1 MTEKV
6 APVMFWQSSMR
17 RKVAATATDLAMMR
31 HCIDLSRQA
40 LSQGEWPFA
49 AMVCRDGEIVAEAI
63 NRVAA
68 ETDVSRHAETI
79 AMSDAQ
85 RLLGSL
91 HLKGCTLYTT
101 VEPCVMCSWTVRMT
115 RIPRVVFAI
124 KSPVMGG
131 HSGWNVLADAG
142 LSRRLPFYF
151 RRPPEVVSRVLVDEA
166 EKVWSDWRPLLWK
179 LIKMRGV
186 FGEGPGHAR

>member
-1 MTEKV
+1 
-6 APVMFWQSSMR
+6 MFWPSSLR
-17 RKVAATATDLAMMR
+17 RKVATPIDVAMMR

-40 LSQGEWPFA
+40 VSQGEWPFA
-49 AMVCRDGEIVAEAI
+49 AVVCRGGEIIAEAI
-63 NRVAA
+63 NRVAR

-91 HLKGCTLYTT
+91 LLEGCTLYTN

-124 KSPVMGG
+124 KSPIMGG
-131 HSGWNVLADAG
+131 YSGWNVLADAG
-142 LSRRLPFYF
+142 LSAGCRSIFAVPPRWCPGCSST
-151 RRPPEVVSRVLVDEA
+151 RPSRCG
-166 EKVWSDWRPLLWK
+166 RT
-179 LIKMRGV
+179 G
-186 FGEGPGHAR
+186 GPCCGS